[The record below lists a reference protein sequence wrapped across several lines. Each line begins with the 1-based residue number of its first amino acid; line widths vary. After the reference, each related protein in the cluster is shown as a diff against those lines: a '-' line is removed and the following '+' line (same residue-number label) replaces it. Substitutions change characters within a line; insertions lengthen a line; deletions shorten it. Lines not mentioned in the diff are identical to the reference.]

1 MSQGDRANATGFPR
15 CRECDEGVLVPLS
28 DFGAQGAPVTYKAWV
43 CINPT
48 CGFNVKIRNGEVM
61 INEPVGDA
69 RAEPR
74 HSRGGPDRDRDR
86 GPDRGGY
93 AGPRPVR

>member
-1 MSQGDRANATGFPR
+1 MSAGDSGGQASGGAFPR
-15 CRECDEGVLVPLS
+15 CRECEDGELVPLS

-43 CINPT
+43 CVNPR

-61 INEPVGDA
+61 INEPVSDA

-74 HSRGGPDRDRDR
+74 HVGRGGP
-86 GPDRGGY
+86 GGHGGGY
-93 AGPRPVR
+93 GGPRPGR